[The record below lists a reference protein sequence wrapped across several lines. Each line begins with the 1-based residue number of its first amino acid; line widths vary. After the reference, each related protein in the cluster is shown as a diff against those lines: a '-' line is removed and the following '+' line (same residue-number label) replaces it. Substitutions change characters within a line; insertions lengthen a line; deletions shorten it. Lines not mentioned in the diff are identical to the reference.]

1 MHSFG
6 TGLEHHYQGAMF
18 GLVAICWAT
27 WKIHNRI
34 CFEKVLLRNIF
45 EATFSAVFFMRYFTG
60 MQSEYSEDDLDGCKS
75 GGEHGYEV
83 DARKE

>member
-1 MHSFG
+1 LKQLS
-6 TGLEHHYQGAMF
+6 
-18 GLVAICWAT
+18 
-27 WKIHNRI
+27 
-34 CFEKVLLRNIF
+34 LLF
-45 EATFSAVFFMRYFTG
+45 FFMRYFAG